1 MKSRPVRAEVCLEAA
16 KTASRGKTKPGNCGK
31 MRRKGEKIR
40 LEDAI
45 RLENERFFR
54 SLFSRAE
61 NVSEECRALAPE
73 GRISKAFM
81 LLFPCK
87 GAVFPSIPKVRE
99 IGGREFVKVSVRFL
113 LRPFQKLPLT
123 EGFQLSSARVLQ
135 TAGFGIVQEL
145 FDSG

>member
-1 MKSRPVRAEVCLEAA
+1 MSLQAA
-16 KTASRGKTKPGNCGK
+16 KSGLQRQNNNRQPADMSAKG
-31 MRRKGEKIR
+31 RKKALDREQKR
-40 LEDAI
+40 
-45 RLENERFFR
+45 ENQRFFR